1 MPSLTQIGTS
11 GIKDSAVTTVK
22 IANNAVTDAKS
33 NITVSPAAV
42 SDQGNTSTGAFDIPA
57 GTTAQRPSSPD
68 NGYIRYNTDTDTTE
82 IYAEGVWGKVSP
94 LTPVLSSITGVII
107 NTLAQNLTLSGQNF
121 LTANLVVTF
130 TPAGGS
136 ASTVTVTPSSDTA
149 ATVAVPSAIYGQNA
163 GTVIAIT
170 VTNSD
175 NRTSSIVN
183 KTVRALPSGGTVIV
197 DGSER
202 THIFKASTTNFV
214 VPTEIT
220 LSNVEYLV
228 VAGGGGGGGSFR
240 AAGGGAGGLLTSV
253 TGDTPSSN
261 SGSVQSKLTLTA
273 GTYTMNVGAGGA
285 GVQYTL
291 GTNGG
296 NSTIV
301 NPSST
306 ALVTAIGGG
315 AGGPY
320 GGNGNSGGSGG
331 GSGGHTS
338 SNPNPGSG
346 TSGQGNDGGDGKT
359 SGAQCGGGGG
369 GAGAVGQGGGSAATA
384 GDGGNGVISTIITA
398 AEANSNN
405 VGEVVGS
412 DVYFAGGGGA
422 GAYGTGNNFP
432 IGGLGGGADGYHG
445 DAPYAN
451 GPNASHPNT
460 GGGGGGS
467 SGTTNTLGTGG
478 TGADGVIII
487 RYTLS

>member
-1 MPSLTQIGTS
+1 MTIRKITVTS
-11 GIKDSAVTTVK
+11 GE
-22 IANNAVTDAKS
+22 
-33 NITVSPAAV
+33 V
-42 SDQGNTSTGAFDIPA
+42 SDDANTSTGAFDLPV
-57 GTTAQRPSSPD
+57 GTTAQRPGSPTEG
-68 NGYIRYNTDTDTTE
+68 NIRYNTDLNTTE
-82 IYAEGVWGKVSP
+82 IYAEGAWGKVSP
-94 LTPVLSSITGVII
+94 LTPVLSSVTGAII
-107 NTLAQNLTLSGQNF
+107 NTLAQNLTLAGQNF
-121 LTANLVVTF
+121 LTSNLIVTF

-149 ATVAVPSAIYGQNA
+149 ATVAVPSAIYGQSA
-163 GTVIAIT
+163 GTVISIT

-175 NRTSSIVN
+175 SRVSSPVN

-197 DGSER
+197 DGTER

-240 AAGGGAGGLLTSV
+240 GAGGGAGGLLTSV

-273 GTYTMNVGAGGA
+273 GTYTMNVGAGGT
-285 GVQYTL
+285 GQQYNI

-315 AGGPY
+315 Y
-320 GGNGNSGGSGG
+320 GGSYAANGGSGGSGG
-331 GSGGHTS
+331 GSGGHTTA
-338 SNPNPGSG
+338 NPSPGAG
-346 TSGQGNDGGDGKT
+346 TSGQGNTGGDGNT
-359 SGAQCGGGGG
+359 GGPQCGGGGG
-369 GAGAVGQGGGSAATA
+369 GAGAVGLNGGSGGTA
-384 GDGGNGVISTIITA
+384 GDGGNGVISTIISTT
-398 AEANSNN
+398 EANANN
-405 VGEVVGS
+405 VGEVIGS

-422 GAYGTGNNFP
+422 GAYGTGNNAP
-432 IGGLGGGADGYHG
+432 IGGAGGGAEGYHG
-445 DAPYAN
+445 DTSTTGYAN
-451 GPNASHPNT
+451 GNNASHPNT
-460 GGGGGGS
+460 GGGGGGA
-467 SGTTNTLGTGG
+467 SGTTTTFGTGG

-487 RYTLS
+487 RYTL

>member
-1 MPSLTQIGTS
+1 MPSKSKAVAESQIYDVQT
-11 GIKDSAVTTVK
+11 
-22 IANNAVTDAKS
+22 
-33 NITVSPAAV
+33 
-42 SDQGNTSTGAFDIPA
+42 TSTGAFDMPA
-57 GTTAQRPSSPD
+57 GTTAQRPGSPTEG
-68 NGYIRYNTDTDTTE
+68 NIRYNTDLETTE
-82 IYAEGVWGKVSP
+82 IYAEGAWGKVSP
-94 LTPVLSSITGVII
+94 LTPVLTSVTGVII
-107 NTLAQNLTLSGQNF
+107 TTLAQNLTLAGQNF
-121 LTANLVVTF
+121 LTSNLVVTF

-149 ATVAVPSAIYGQNA
+149 ATVAVPSAIYGQSA
-163 GTVIAIT
+163 GTVIGIT

-175 NRTSSIVN
+175 SRVSSTVN

-197 DGSER
+197 DGTER

-214 VPTEIT
+214 VPTDIT

-240 AAGGGAGGLLTSV
+240 GAGGGAGGLLTSV

-273 GTYTMNVGAGGA
+273 GTYTMNVGAGGT
-285 GVQYTL
+285 GQQYTI
-291 GTNGG
+291 GTAGG

-306 ALVTAIGGG
+306 ALVTATGGG

-320 GGNGNSGGSGG
+320 GGSGGAGGSGG

-338 SNPNPGSG
+338 SNPTPGAG
-346 TSGQGNDGGDGKT
+346 TSGQGNAGGDGNT
-359 SGAQCGGGGG
+359 GGAQCGGGGG
-369 GAGAVGQGGGSAATA
+369 GAGAAGVNGGSGGTA
-384 GDGGNGVISTIITA
+384 GDGGNGVISTIISSS
-398 AEANSNN
+398 EATSNS

-451 GPNASHPNT
+451 GPNASHANS

-467 SGTTNTLGTGG
+467 SGTTSTFGTGG

-487 RYTLS
+487 RYTL

>member
-1 MPSLTQIGTS
+1 MASKSKAVAESQIYDVQT
-11 GIKDSAVTTVK
+11 
-22 IANNAVTDAKS
+22 
-33 NITVSPAAV
+33 
-42 SDQGNTSTGAFDIPA
+42 TSTGAFDMPA
-57 GTTAQRPSSPD
+57 GTTAQRPGSPTEG
-68 NGYIRYNTDTDTTE
+68 NIRYNTDLDTTE
-82 IYAEGVWGKVSP
+82 IYAEGAWGKVSP
-94 LTPVLSSITGVII
+94 LTPVLTSVTGVII
-107 NTLAQNLTLSGQNF
+107 TTLAQNLTLAGQNF
-121 LTANLVVTF
+121 LTTNLVVTF

-149 ATVAVPSAIYGQNA
+149 ATVAIPSAIYGQSA
-163 GTVIAIT
+163 GTVIGIT

-175 NRTSSIVN
+175 SRVSSTVN

-197 DGSER
+197 DGTER

-214 VPTEIT
+214 VPTDIT

-240 AAGGGAGGLLTSV
+240 GAGGGAGGLLTSV

-273 GTYTMNVGAGGA
+273 GTYTMNVGAGGT
-285 GVQYTL
+285 GQQFTI
-291 GTNGG
+291 GTAGG

-306 ALVTAIGGG
+306 ALVTATGGG
-315 AGGPY
+315 AGGTY
-320 GGNGNSGGSGG
+320 GGSGGSGGSGG

-338 SNPNPGSG
+338 SNPTPGAG
-346 TSGQGNDGGDGKT
+346 TSGQGNAGGDGNT
-359 SGAQCGGGGG
+359 GGAQCGGGGG
-369 GAGAVGQGGGSAATA
+369 GAGAAGVNGGSGGTA
-384 GDGGNGVISTIITA
+384 GDGGNGVISTIISSS
-398 AEANSNN
+398 EATSNS

-451 GPNASHPNT
+451 GPNASHPNS

-467 SGTTNTLGTGG
+467 SGTTTTFGTGG

-487 RYTLS
+487 RYTL

>member
-1 MPSLTQIGTS
+1 MAIDKIIDRAATISVTS
-11 GIKDSAVTTVK
+11 
-22 IANNAVTDAKS
+22 TD
-33 NITVSPAAV
+33 V
-42 SDQGNTSTGAFDIPA
+42 SDDANTSTGALDIPA
-57 GTTAQRPSSPD
+57 GTTAQRPGSPTS
-68 NGYIRYNTDTDTTE
+68 GMIRFNTDAQTTE
-82 IYAEGVWGKVSP
+82 MYDGTSWGKVSP
-94 LTPVLSSITGVII
+94 LTPTLSSITGTII
-107 NTLAQNLTLSGQNF
+107 NGYATNLTFAGTNF
-121 LTANLVVTF
+121 LTSNLVVGF
-130 TPAGGS
+130 TPSGGS
-136 ASTVTVTPSSDTA
+136 ETTVTVTPTSDTA
-149 ATVAVPSAIYGQNA
+149 ATVSVPAAIYGQSA
-163 GTVIAIT
+163 STVIAVT

-175 NRTSSIVN
+175 NRTSTATNI
-183 KTVRALPSGGTVIV
+183 TVGAPPSGGTVLT
-197 DGSER
+197 DGAER
-202 THIFKASTTNFV
+202 THIFKSTSTNFV
-214 VPTEIT
+214 VPTGLT

-240 AAGGGAGGLLTSV
+240 GAGGGAGGLLTSV

-273 GTYTMNVGAGGA
+273 GTYTMNVGAGGT
-285 GVQYTL
+285 GQQYVA

-315 AGGPY
+315 SGGTY
-320 GGNGNSGGSGG
+320 GGSGAGGGSGG

-338 SNPNPGSG
+338 SNPSPGAG
-346 TSGQGNDGGDGKT
+346 TSGQGNTGGDGVT
-359 SGAQCGGGGG
+359 GSPQCGGGGG
-369 GAGAVGQGGGSAATA
+369 GAGAVGQNGGSGGTA
-384 GDGGNGVISTIITA
+384 GDGGNGVISTIISSS
-398 AEANSNN
+398 EATSNS

-432 IGGLGGGADGYHG
+432 IGGLGGGADGYYG

-451 GPNASHPNT
+451 GPNASHPNS

-467 SGTTNTLGTGG
+467 SGTTNTFGTGG

-487 RYTLS
+487 RYTL